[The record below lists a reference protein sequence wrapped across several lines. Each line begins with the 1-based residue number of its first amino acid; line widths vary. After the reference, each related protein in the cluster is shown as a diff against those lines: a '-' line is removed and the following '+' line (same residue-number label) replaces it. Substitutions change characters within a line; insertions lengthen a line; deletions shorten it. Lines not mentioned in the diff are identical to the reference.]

1 MARQEILDILT
12 EELQREGVSVF
23 FSTHITSDLDKIA
36 DYVQFLHHGRLLIA
50 GEKDRICEGNRVVKG
65 PLHLLTPETE
75 PLFVNLRRSEFGF
88 TGLTG
93 CPDEV
98 FSLLGDEAVYEKPTV
113 EDIFLGYTQAER
125 GH

>member
-1 MARQEILDILT
+1 M
-12 EELQREGVSVF
+12 
-23 FSTHITSDLDKIA
+23 
-36 DYVQFLHHGRLLIA
+36 
-50 GEKDRICEGNRVVKG
+50 VKG

-93 CPDEV
+93 RPDEL
-98 FSLLGDEAVYEKPTV
+98 FDLLGDEAVYEKPTV